1 MPLADSDSDTD
12 WNAQAK
18 ILPVRTSSSPSLNH
32 SPHDASYARNS
43 SQKNFHSKTDHCT
56 RKNTQKPPLRSLR
69 SVARSIDNSF
79 SRNLFAEAEIG
90 KSQKSISTFNSPID
104 KIEITEK
111 IKPLPLKGSK
121 KCSICGIS
129 GHNSRTCPEKQK
141 REIEL
146 KSAQQILECTV
157 PADAV
162 VKGAENNVSDYQ
174 HLNASSAHSSSPSEN
189 SNFCCPFCKKDV
201 TDSRNGRKLLFCT
214 NCKAVDTVRPL
225 IRIPVE
231 ISPAST
237 IPFSMEMRNFTSE
250 SKNNKW
256 NISSFW
262 KYFARKNKNCFKKKF
277 GNRKIV
283 KSKICRKLCLR
294 GRYGAAKQSLFFS
307 SLADANS
314 DTLEK
319 LQNKPDVC
327 PFWIENPITAIEV
340 LKAIQKLPK
349 GKAAGPSGI
358 SFDLLK
364 IACSSAP
371 EIPDDLAHYFQQLI
385 VLKINPPFELLAA
398 RLIALVKPGN
408 GITPDGI
415 RPIAVGESLSR
426 LLASIVFD
434 RVKDKAST
442 FLNPHQFGI
451 KTIDGASVAAIASD
465 TFFNAE
471 GNNFIFNL
479 DFKNA
484 FNSVKREAIFEVIK
498 SDFPELSSFFFH
510 FYGKESDLIFN
521 SFGLKSFSGVKQG
534 DPLGPLLF
542 CLAIHKTLNIIK
554 QKYPSIKIV
563 AYMDDISLI
572 GSFDLLELV
581 AQEIADSYEN
591 IGLHLNA
598 SKCLLIGSSAQDL
611 VINDSIVL
619 FTNYSSDA
627 FKLIGCWLGN
637 VPRIQNELQ
646 VILEKM
652 KIELDSI
659 SSLDIEKRIKF
670 FMLKIC
676 YTGRI
681 IHILRSCAPSIALDF
696 CRSFNS
702 LRTEFFADLLDVEPG
717 MLKSH
722 LFSSA
727 NLGAFLGGGKN
738 FIFEF
743 SRRFPDDSHLLV
755 PNCSPHLYELSCE
768 LEELPP
774 QIWTKCFPQ
783 SIQEIPNRS
792 LFNLQFCCKKLQQKL
807 SKIFESLDFDVRLG
821 LAKKKNPAFANLLQ
835 YMCDCTSSALV
846 TTIPQVYGTL
856 LSDSA
861 WTLNMRFRSFIWPDN
876 LPHNLICK
884 CSREITTTHL
894 LNCKHFITFRSKVH
908 DAVRD
913 QLYCMCKSHRIESFL
928 EPLLSNLFDAEDD
941 FHKNNRGD
949 VILPG
954 LDGSF
959 ILLDV
964 MSVDPCNASNE
975 RLVNSEIHN
984 PLSNAENFKLK
995 KYNEPLSKLASL
1007 QHAKYNLYPFVFSL
1021 FGSLSPTA
1029 LRILDDFEMI
1039 VKRRTGKNFN
1049 RLFWLNRIVFS
1060 IFKGMSKMVSDALLS
1075 LGSHYKKVASSVFVL
1090 GEMDF
1095 VDVDL

>member
-1 MPLADSDSDTD
+1 MKRIGKFKPTGSSSISPNHPSKHQKDQIKKERDVSNIGRFCESTGPKVLTLVNSNQAFHILLSVKASKSYCFSVKTIPLADSDSDTD

-18 ILPVRTSSSPSLNH
+18 ILPVRSSSSTPLPH
-32 SPHDASYARNS
+32 SPHNTSYARNS

-56 RKNTQKPPLRSLR
+56 RKNTEKPPLRSLR
-69 SVARSIDNSF
+69 SVARSINNSV
-79 SRNLFAEAEIG
+79 SRNLFSPAETA
-90 KSQKSISTFNSPID
+90 KSQKSISTFNSKID
-104 KIEITEK
+104 KIERTK
-111 IKPLPLKGSK
+111 KMKPLPLKGSQK
-121 KCSICGIS
+121 GSIC
-129 GHNSRTCPEKQK
+129 
-141 REIEL
+141 
-146 KSAQQILECTV
+146 AV
-157 PADAV
+157 AV
-162 VKGAENNVSDYQ
+162 VKGAENNVSDDQ
-174 HLNASSAHSSSPSEN
+174 QLNASSVPSSSPSEN
-189 SNFCCPFCKKDV
+189 SNFCCPIFKKDV
-201 TDSRNGRKLLFCT
+201 ADSRNGRKLLFCT
-214 NCKAVDTVRPL
+214 NCKAVDTVRPP

-250 SKNNKW
+250 LKNNKW

-262 KYFARKNKNCFKKKF
+262 KYFARKNKNCSKKKF

-294 GRYGAAKQSLFFS
+294 GRYGAAKQSLFSS

-319 LQNKPDVC
+319 LQKLHPQKNFKCSKPEVC

-371 EIPDDLAHYFQQLI
+371 EIADDLAHYFQQLI
-385 VLKINPPFELLAA
+385 VLKNNPPFELLAA

-408 GITPDGI
+408 GINPDGI
-415 RPIAVGESLSR
+415 RPIAVGESLSHK
-426 LLASIVFD
+426 ASI
-434 RVKDKAST
+434 
-442 FLNPHQFGI
+442 FLNPHQFRI

-471 GNNFIFNL
+471 ENNFIFNP

-484 FNSVKREAIFEVIK
+484 FNSVKREAIFDVIK
-498 SDFPELSSFFFH
+498 SDFPELSSFFYH
-510 FYGKESDLIFN
+510 FYGKESDLISN
-521 SFGLKSFSGVKQG
+521 SFGLKSSSGVKQG

-611 VINDSIVL
+611 VINDSIVP

-627 FKLIGCWLGN
+627 FKLLGCWLGN
-637 VPRIQNELQ
+637 VPQIQNEWQ

-659 SSLDIEKRIKF
+659 SSLDIEKHIKF
-670 FMLKIC
+670 FMLKIS

-681 IHILRSCAPSIALDF
+681 SHILRSCAPSIALDF

-727 NLGAFLGGGKN
+727 NLGGIGFTKSSIVCQSAFLGGGKN
-738 FIFEF
+738 FIYEF
-743 SRRFPDDSHLLV
+743 SRRFPDDSHLL
-755 PNCSPHLYELSCE
+755 LSCE
-768 LEELPP
+768 LEKLPP

-792 LFNLQFCCKKLQQKL
+792 LFNLQFCCKELQQKL

-821 LAKKKNPAFANLLQ
+821 LPKKKNPAFANLLQ
-835 YMCDCTSSALV
+835 DMCDSTSSALV

-876 LPHNLICK
+876 LPHNVICK

-913 QLYCMCKSHRIESFL
+913 
-928 EPLLSNLFDAEDD
+928 
-941 FHKNNRGD
+941 
-949 VILPG
+949 
-954 LDGSF
+954 
-959 ILLDV
+959 
-964 MSVDPCNASNE
+964 
-975 RLVNSEIHN
+975 
-984 PLSNAENFKLK
+984 
-995 KYNEPLSKLASL
+995 
-1007 QHAKYNLYPFVFSL
+1007 
-1021 FGSLSPTA
+1021 
-1029 LRILDDFEMI
+1029 
-1039 VKRRTGKNFN
+1039 
-1049 RLFWLNRIVFS
+1049 
-1060 IFKGMSKMVSDALLS
+1060 
-1075 LGSHYKKVASSVFVL
+1075 
-1090 GEMDF
+1090 
-1095 VDVDL
+1095 